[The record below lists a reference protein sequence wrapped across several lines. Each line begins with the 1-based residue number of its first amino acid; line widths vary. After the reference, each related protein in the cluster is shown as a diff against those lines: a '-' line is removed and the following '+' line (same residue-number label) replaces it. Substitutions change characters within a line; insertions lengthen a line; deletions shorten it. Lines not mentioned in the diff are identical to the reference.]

1 MHKLNNVLDSERNA
15 TEITQFGWYRKDFAV
30 NNFSYFCF
38 SQTQIIES

>member
-1 MHKLNNVLDSERNA
+1 MHKLNSVHSKRNA
-15 TEITQFGWYRKDFAV
+15 AEIAQFGWHRKDFAV